1 MPSSPAAR
9 LAALES
15 DLLARP
21 MRISV
26 IRDMPFAIFR
36 YDPHDEWLI
45 RREVAAI
52 ATRLRNRGLAPFTVS
67 LEHLLWDALDR
78 IADANPGEG
87 LDALSEMEK
96 TMGPAAAH
104 AVLRDYL
111 SLDVWA
117 PLSDQVFEALGDR
130 DPATA
135 IGFLFHAAALG
146 PDLYPISRLL
156 DDLHGRTRVPLVLFY
171 PGTIEGATGLRFLDL
186 RDREPM
192 GNYRVRIY

>member
-1 MPSSPAAR
+1 
-9 LAALES
+9 
-15 DLLARP
+15 

-36 YDPHDEWLI
+36 YDPRDEWQI
-45 RREVAAI
+45 RREVAALV
-52 ATRLRNRGLAPFTVS
+52 TRLQNRGLAPFSVS
-67 LEHLLWDALDR
+67 LEQLLWDALTT
-78 IADANPGEG
+78 IADANPDEG
-87 LDALSEMEK
+87 LDALAEMER

-104 AVLRDYL
+104 VVLRDYI

-117 PLSDQVFEALGDR
+117 PLSDLVLEALGDR

-135 IGFLFHAAALG
+135 IGFLIHAAALG

-156 DDLHGRTRVPLVLFY
+156 DDLHGRTLVPLVLFY